1 MKKYLLLLTMIVSV
15 FSTEVFSQID
25 SGNLKFLLAEN
36 EAIAAKVISM
46 EIDGILDEPEW
57 NIDYEVTNVVL
68 GTPGEDQN
76 EIHFGLAY
84 NATYLFI
91 GLDVNDSI
99 LTPFEM
105 GEVFIDGNKNGGDY
119 DEYDLHLRFAGPY
132 IQVVYPDSIL
142 GVLLGFSV
150 KPLADGFTAEL
161 AIPWAELGITPHAA
175 EQIGF
180 DLILSDSDSGTG
192 VDYMMAWNG
201 NLANYQETTYFGD
214 LVFRPENT
222 VTATS
227 VIMMTVDGVLDDA
240 GWDITQPVSNVI
252 SGTVG
257 ADSNVVYYGVAYNAE
272 YLYVGV
278 DGTDAALTLDEM
290 GEVFID
296 GFNDDGIYGEH
307 DMHLR
312 FAGPLLFIIH
322 PDTIMGV
329 LFDFGVKPTADGY
342 TAELAIPWSEL
353 GVTPAEGANI
363 GFDVFI
369 GDGDSGTGVEYMMS
383 WNGTLQNYMNKAL
396 FGDLVF
402 GVSSGVNER
411 LDFSNEVV
419 LFPNPS
425 TGNVSLE
432 IISDDLIGIV
442 NVKVIDVTGR
452 NFIQEEIDI
461 TTDKKID
468 LDAGLFTRGTYFVT
482 IQDSKGARAV
492 KKLIVE

>member
-1 MKKYLLLLTMIVSV
+1 MKKYLLLLTMFVSV
-15 FSTEVFSQID
+15 FSTEVFSQND
-25 SGNLKFLLAEN
+25 PGNLKFLIAEN
-36 EAIAAKVISM
+36 EATAAKVVSM
-46 EIDGILDEPEW
+46 EIDGFLDEPEW

-68 GTPGEDQN
+68 GTPGEDLN

-91 GLDVNDSI
+91 GIDVFDSI

-132 IQVVYPDSIL
+132 YQVVYPDSIV
-142 GVLLGFSV
+142 GVLLEFNV

-161 AIPWAELGITPHAA
+161 AIPWAELSITPHAA

-240 GWDITQPVSNVI
+240 GWDITQPISNVI
-252 SGTVG
+252 SGEVG
-257 ADSNVVYYGVAYNAE
+257 ADSNVVYFGVAYNAE

-278 DGTDAALTLDEM
+278 DGTDAALTLNEM

-296 GFNDDGIYGEH
+296 GSNDDGEYGEH

-312 FAGPLLFIIH
+312 FDGPLLSIVY

-329 LFDFGVKPTADGY
+329 LFDFGVKPLADGY
-342 TAELAIPWSEL
+342 TAELGIPWSEL
-353 GVTPAEGANI
+353 GITPAEGANI
-363 GFDVFI
+363 GFDVLI
-369 GDGDSGTGVEYMMS
+369 GDGDLGTGVDYIMS
-383 WNGTLQNYMNKAL
+383 WNGTLQNYENKAL

-402 GVSSGVNER
+402 GVSSGVNDR
-411 LDFSNEVV
+411 VDFSNEVV

-425 TGNVSLE
+425 TGHVSLE
-432 IISDDLIGIV
+432 VISDALSGIV
-442 NVKVIDVTGR
+442 NVKVIDITGR
-452 NFIQEEIDI
+452 TLIQDQFDL
-461 TTDKKID
+461 TNDNKIE

-482 IQDSKGARAV
+482 VQDGKGAKAM